1 MDMKIPQNIREKLP
15 EDFDD
20 NWDPIEWKDIKVM
33 DYISYFAK
41 ARKYVH
47 GQYAGKE
54 VQDRYV
60 KGGYVSFIPDEGKA
74 KIAGAEGKN
83 IIGFRY
89 GNLDT
94 VNRGK
99 AWSVDVNDVHM
110 FFKSKKGY
118 KDVMKKGIKKAVEG
132 RAEKQKVKTEVE
144 VDELDKQLAE
154 VEEIIA
160 SKKRAVVEPE
170 PKEPA
175 PKRPRGRPKKNKED

>member
-1 MDMKIPQNIREKLP
+1 MPEIPENIRKDLP
-15 EDFDD
+15 KDFDA

-33 DYISYFAK
+33 DYISYYAK

-54 VQDRYV
+54 VPDRYV
-60 KGGYVSFIPDEGKA
+60 KGGYVSFTPDEGKA

-89 GNLDT
+89 GNLDL

-118 KDVMKKGIKKAVEG
+118 KDVMKKGIEKADETKTEI
-132 RAEKQKVKTEVE
+132 RKRKAEILKDEIKEAEKMSINKDAIKAAVMEAQT
-144 VDELDKQLAE
+144 DSP
-154 VEEIIA
+154 I
-160 SKKRAVVEPE
+160 KK
-170 PKEPA
+170 K
-175 PKRPRGRPKKNKED
+175 RGRPKKSQQPA

>member
-74 KIAGAEGKN
+74 KIAGAEGKH

-89 GNLDT
+89 GNLDS
-94 VNRGK
+94 VNRGR

-110 FFKSKKGY
+110 FFKSKKEY

-144 VDELDKQLAE
+144 VEEMDKQLADI
-154 VEEIIA
+154 EEMIA
-160 SKKRAVVEPE
+160 AKKRKVVEPE
-170 PKEPA
+170 PKESA
-175 PKRPRGRPKKNKED
+175 PKRPRGRPPKNKD